1 MRTSRLP
8 IECDFIAR
16 TAPLSRLGI
25 ALLVL
30 GALCAGATAYQYQAL
45 AARRAGLEMRIAAL
59 RPLQAPAAEPADTR
73 QAPLLRQAAGDLAT
87 PWTLLLAE
95 LEQASHDS
103 GDRVA
108 VLGVEP
114 DRAKHHVRV
123 TAESRDL
130 TQALAYVER
139 LQSSR
144 SIQYPMLDRHETRA
158 DDPQHPVRFELTGEW
173 RDQP

>member
-1 MRTSRLP
+1 
-8 IECDFIAR
+8 
-16 TAPLSRLGI
+16 
-25 ALLVL
+25 
-30 GALCAGATAYQYQAL
+30 
-45 AARRAGLEMRIAAL
+45 
-59 RPLQAPAAEPADTR
+59 
-73 QAPLLRQAAGDLAT
+73 
-87 PWTLLLAE
+87 
-95 LEQASHDS
+95 
-103 GDRVA
+103 

-130 TQALAYVER
+130 TQALAYIER